1 MKKYEYLLF
10 DADNTLFDFNMAEF
24 LAFRTVTESEE
35 LPYSDQL
42 YREYSAINDNL
53 WKKLE
58 KGTITLEQL
67 KIERFRIL
75 LMMIGYPDSKKTTA
89 KAAQLRDIY
98 MDSLADQSCL
108 IEGAAEVCRELS
120 TRYQMY
126 IITNGIGRIQR
137 KRLANS
143 ELKPYFKDIFIS
155 EELGAV
161 KPSSDY
167 FDAVFE
173 KIGNPAHEK
182 CLVIGDSLT
191 SDCDGAISYGLD
203 ICRYNPKELP
213 DNGRE
218 ITYTVKKLS
227 ELTSIL

>member
-24 LAFRTVTESEE
+24 LAFRTVSESGE

-58 KGTITLEQL
+58 KGAITLDFL
-67 KIERFRIL
+67 KLERFRIL
-75 LMMIGYPDSKKTTA
+75 LTMIGFPENKETTA
-89 KAAQLRDIY
+89 KAAEFRDIY
-98 MDSLADQSCL
+98 MNSLAEQTCL

-137 KRLANS
+137 SRFEKS

-155 EELGAV
+155 EELGVA
-161 KPSSDY
+161 KPSSAY

-173 KIGNPAHEK
+173 KLGNPALEK

-191 SDCDGAISYGLD
+191 SDCDGAIGYGLD
-203 ICRYNPKELP
+203 ICRFNPKDLP
-213 DNGRE
+213 DNGRK

-227 ELTSIL
+227 ELTAIL